1 MDTPPNGRSITV
13 IGSLHW
19 GRPSVDGEFGEVMV
33 ITSNKLW
40 WRFSPSICLVHI
52 QRDEIVCLTGNGEK
66 LSSTQAELASISC
79 ATSYLVTQYLS
90 FEEDMFASSIPPV
103 SCHHRAFAFLRILE
117 KTGMAII
124 PLPTL
129 APRAPQPRLPITESV
144 VASMCRADETI
155 TITHAHVPLA
165 SLLNMNDNLTKVP
178 PKQQLGNSNV

>member
-1 MDTPPNGRSITV
+1 MENLAKLWSSQATNCGGVFP
-13 IGSLHW
+13 
-19 GRPSVDGEFGEVMV
+19 RPSASS
-33 ITSNKLW
+33 TSKEMKLCVY
-40 WRFSPSICLVHI
+40 RTG
-52 QRDEIVCLTGNGEK
+52 CLTGNGEK
-66 LSSTQAELASISC
+66 LSSTQAELTSISC

-124 PLPTL
+124 PLPNL